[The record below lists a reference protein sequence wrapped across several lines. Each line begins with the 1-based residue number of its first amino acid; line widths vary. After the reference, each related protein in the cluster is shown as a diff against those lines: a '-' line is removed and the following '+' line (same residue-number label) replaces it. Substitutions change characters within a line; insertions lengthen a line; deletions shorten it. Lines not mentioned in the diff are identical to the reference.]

1 MNKNL
6 LDFSP
11 EVNKAITT
19 NKPILALESTI
30 ISHGMP
36 YPQNLAVAKNLENIA
51 RQRGV
56 IPATI
61 CLMNGKI
68 KIGLDDGDLL
78 LLAKAPDVKK
88 VSRSDFSNVLTK
100 GEIGATTVA
109 ATMIAANLAGIKVF
123 ATGGIGGVHRNAEKT
138 FDVSADLIEF
148 SRTPVI
154 VISAGVKA
162 ILDIPKTLEYLE
174 TLGVPVYGYKTN
186 HFPAFYSKRS
196 RQKVKRIDSVDEV
209 VKFYKN
215 ERELGFSNGILLAN
229 PIPEEYE
236 IPFEVMDEFIKQ
248 ALAVADEQGVTGKSV
263 TPFLLSKLVE
273 LSDGESLQANI
284 KLVENNVR
292 LGCKVAKVF

>member
-209 VKFYKN
+209 VQFYKN

-229 PIPEEYE
+229 SIPEEYE